1 MNLFLDLYQQQRAR
15 IGATGARSQVA
26 PMDLED
32 LERRTESLTLACQ
45 ALWEIL
51 QEELN
56 LSNETIL
63 KKMQEVD
70 LRDGSLDGRLTADVT
85 ACPNC
90 KRSNKASRM
99 NCIYCGESLPG
110 LRARRTA

>member
-1 MNLFLDLYQQQRAR
+1 MSLFLELYQQHRAR
-15 IGATGARSQVA
+15 MGAAASRTQIA

-32 LERRTESLTLACQ
+32 LERRTEALTLACQ

-56 LSNETIL
+56 LSEAAIL

-70 LRDGSLDGRLTADVT
+70 LRDGALDGRMTTDVT
-85 ACPNC
+85 ACPSC
-90 KRSNKASRM
+90 RRSNKASRPH
-99 NCIYCGESLPG
+99 CIYCGEPLPA
-110 LRARRTA
+110 LRSPR